1 MHTDEPGKT
10 LKKIVRSALV
20 LLIIVLLLSGC
31 DFFSATINELEGD
44 KSTPTKASGV
54 LFFDDFSHSSSGWDR
69 EDGEDGQTDY
79 VPGGYLIWVKQPN
92 LDLWANPGLD
102 LGNVSIEA
110 DAARVDGPL
119 SNTYGIICRYQDGD
133 NYYFGIVSSDGYYA
147 IGKRVEGEN
156 TLLTDEKLQPTD
168 KVADGTSVN
177 HLRLDCI
184 GSTLNFYANGY
195 LLGTAEDDEFTHGD
209 VGVIAGT
216 MGETGVAV
224 TFDNFVIFK
233 PPVE

>member
-1 MHTDEPGKT
+1 M
-10 LKKIVRSALV
+10 KKIVRSALI

-31 DFFSATINELEGD
+31 DFFSTTVNELKGEQ
-44 KSTPTKASGV
+44 STPAGSGSV
-54 LFFDDFSHSSSGWDR
+54 LFFDDFSRASSGWDR

-102 LGNVSIEA
+102 LGDVSIEV

-119 SNTYGIICRYQDGD
+119 SNTYGVICRYQDGD
-133 NYYFGIVSSDGYYA
+133 NYYFGIISSDGYYA
-147 IGKRVEGEN
+147 IGKRFEGEN

-195 LLGTAEDDEFTHGD
+195 LLGTTSDAAFSRGD

-216 MGETGVAV
+216 MAETGVAV
-224 TFDNFVIFK
+224 TFDNFEIFK
-233 PPVE
+233 PTVD